1 MSNQFV
7 EQFKLYKSLVLNG
20 YKANVWLR
28 AADAFVGIGML
39 MIISLIIWTQ
49 ASKLGVPFAIMSA
62 ILSIMMLINLLISSE
77 KGCGYFSSNCD
88 KKNRLKKQLSE
99 KIYTGSLYEI
109 FDKNNPAVT
118 VLMVHNKDELKREP
132 QNYRGIRG
140 TTIIRLW
147 ELVLE
152 REELIL
158 LVEKEKE
165 EKRRKEE
172 ELEVITMLNTKTSKL
187 IREIDAL

>member
-20 YKANVWLR
+20 YKVNVWLR
-28 AADAFVGIGML
+28 VADAFVGIGTL
-39 MIISLIIWTQ
+39 MIISLVIWTQ
-49 ASKLGVPFAIMSA
+49 AIRLGVPFTIMSA
-62 ILSIMMLINLLISSE
+62 ILSIMLLINALISSE
-77 KGCGYFSSNCD
+77 KGCGYFSSNGD
-88 KKNRLKKQLSE
+88 KKNHLKKQLSE

-118 VLMVHNKDELKREP
+118 ALMVHNKDELKKEL

-165 EKRRKEE
+165 DKRRKEE

-187 IREIDAL
+187 IREIDEL